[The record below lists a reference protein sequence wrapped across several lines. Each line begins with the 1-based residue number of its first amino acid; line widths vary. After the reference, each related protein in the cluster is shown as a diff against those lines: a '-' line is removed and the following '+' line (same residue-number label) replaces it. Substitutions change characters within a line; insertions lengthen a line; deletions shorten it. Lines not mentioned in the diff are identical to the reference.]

1 MTPPGPGPGE
11 RARLRFQLV
20 TTPIIGGTVAVLVGL
35 FLQWA
40 GEDAVVPGWPFVLG
54 GLGLVAY
61 ALLVGRRLV
70 GGPAPG
76 DRR

>member
-1 MTPPGPGPGE
+1 MSGHTPGPGE

-35 FLQWA
+35 FLLWA
-40 GEDAVVPGWPFVLG
+40 GQDAVVPGWPFLVG
-54 GLGLVAY
+54 GLGLIAY
-61 ALLVGRRLV
+61 AVLVGRRLV
-70 GGPAPG
+70 RGPGPD